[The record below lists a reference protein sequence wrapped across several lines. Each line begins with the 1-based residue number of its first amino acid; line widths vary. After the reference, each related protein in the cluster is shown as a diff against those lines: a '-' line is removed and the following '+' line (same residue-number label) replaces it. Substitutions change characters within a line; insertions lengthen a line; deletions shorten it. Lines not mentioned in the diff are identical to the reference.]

1 LVFHVF
7 YDIIILSQAEQKGRE
22 NRMATIINIE
32 EYREKQLLKQQ
43 EPAIIA
49 RILKAVNGDWA
60 SEEERLHYYLEQSE
74 KDGEVMDKL
83 YPIPD
88 YIDD

>member
-1 LVFHVF
+1 
-7 YDIIILSQAEQKGRE
+7 
-22 NRMATIINIE
+22 MATIINIE
-32 EYREKQLLKQQ
+32 EYRERKSLEKQQ
-43 EPAIIA
+43 DAIFE
-49 RILKAVNGDWA
+49 RIFKALDGDWK

>member
-1 LVFHVF
+1 
-7 YDIIILSQAEQKGRE
+7 
-22 NRMATIINIE
+22 MATIINIE
-32 EYREKQLLKQQ
+32 EYRERQLLQQQ
-43 EPAIIA
+43 EPAILA
-49 RILKAVNGDWA
+49 RILKAVNEDWA